1 MFNDLFYN
9 HQPYG
14 SISGNGQL
22 PNWNAADISTPSFYS
37 YPCGNPTP
45 GYVAPMMDVT
55 INTNSYKYNAI
66 DDTMEFVKINN
77 KGKVKIKKLSNGF
90 NITNIIENLND
101 TGEILFAAVHYTT
114 KTFSGVA
121 VIPGDDYVNGKFEKH
136 FDAVIRMPGCS
147 KSELNSL
154 VAFLLKTA
162 PCQKQKLYPHQGM
175 NEMDNGFIN
184 FAGNPGFINE
194 LEKYI
199 SPSVLKRKGLVS
211 IASEEQIIAEWS
223 RVFSQHPMLCYLTNQ
238 YISALL
244 LYFLDGAGIHT
255 RDFPCIKPSD
265 NPNGVTTEKL
275 TAMLSTNNFHKFSVP
290 TLDSGKNV
298 IEKEYCEVY
307 DGVFLINDS
316 SFADEEDKIID
327 GVKAVIRCVTS
338 IKGRNIPMIIS
349 KNAGFTAAKLAP
361 DNAIVINT
369 EGIELNCT
377 AEEIEYVTDAM
388 TALVFQK
395 VLTDPTLTKAYFTQ
409 KVPQFR
415 QISSQYATGDRLDNL
430 TGILVVEAF
439 LTDFFGIRRFNE
451 NLFNHYSKI
460 VNNKG
465 GKIMNVNTSIKKE
478 FAVKLSEK
486 FRAKGLRAINKVRN
500 LCFDDD
506 GATAVISGNRLMI
519 SSRILET
526 IVSEMNTIKNSDT
539 LINAFKADGELIN
552 TDGLTH
558 PFDSHNS
565 IGEYQRLYY
574 YDIPADILDADVLYT
589 LQNPETAAFL
599 LDKAESCIPTF
610 MPLIRDRS
618 GKIAGRLF
626 CYNDAE
632 NDSIALYGQSGEG
645 KSFTSAQIM
654 ASRYIQ
660 GYEII
665 AFDTSDS
672 TTYEALCTNLS
683 KKFVDENVVFHK
695 LDNGDLNINIF
706 NIDRDA
712 SLPSQKKELLGIIT
726 AGVGDL
732 SVPQTNTLR
741 SVISDLL
748 EVTDKEKSISPDD
761 LLALLDEEGATY
773 ESILNR
779 LEPFIEDIKEY
790 RLTSGNWKNF
800 FGSEHKIHVVQIN
813 EGYSGSGNQIV
824 DALLAGLFNYKREN
838 PQKPLSIFIDEVQ
851 NQNFSV
857 SSPIRKILK
866 EGRKHHLSLISAT
879 QDFYARSTE
888 IGSALGKSGT
898 QIFHRPSQDSANLVA
913 AELRWKK
920 ADIARFDTMNRGDV
934 IIKGALYNKEHAR
947 NVQMTLCGHIID
959 FLAEERAATHNQFNG

>member
-1 MFNDLFYN
+1 MFNNLFYN
-9 HQPYG
+9 HQSYG
-14 SISGNGQL
+14 PTSGNGQL
-22 PNWNAADISTPSFYS
+22 PNWNAADISAPNFYS

-45 GYVAPMMDVT
+45 GYAAPTLDVT
-55 INTNSYKYNAI
+55 INTNSYKHNSL
-66 DDTMEFVKINN
+66 DDTMEFAKINN
-77 KGKVKIKKLSNGF
+77 KGKVKIKKLSNGLS
-90 NITNIIENLND
+90 ITNIIENLND
-101 TGEILFAAVHYTT
+101 TGGILFAAVHYTT
-114 KTFSGVA
+114 KTFNGVA
-121 VIPGDDYVNGKFEKH
+121 IIPGDDYVNGKFEKH

-154 VAFLLKTA
+154 IAFLLKTA
-162 PCQKQKLYPHQGM
+162 PCQKQKLFPHQGI
-175 NEMDNGFIN
+175 NEMDNGVIN
-184 FAGNPGFINE
+184 FAGNPGFIKE

-211 IASEEQIIAEWS
+211 IASEEQVIAEWS
-223 RVFSQHPMLCYLTNQ
+223 RVFSQHPTLCYLSNQ
-238 YISALL
+238 YIRALL

-290 TLDSGKNV
+290 TLDSGKNA
-298 IEKEYCEVY
+298 IEKEYSEVY
-307 DGVFLINDS
+307 DGIFLINDS

-327 GVKAVIRCVTS
+327 GVKAITRCVTS

-349 KNAGFTAAKLAP
+349 QNAGFTVAKLAP
-361 DNAIVINT
+361 DNAVIVDT

-377 AEEIEYVTDAM
+377 AKEIEYITDAM
-388 TALVFQK
+388 TTLIYQK
-395 VLTDPTLTKAYFTQ
+395 VLTDPTLIKTYFTQ
-409 KVPQFR
+409 KVSKYR
-415 QISSQYATGDRLDNL
+415 QLVSQYTAGDRLDNL
-430 TGILVVEAF
+430 TGMAAVEAF
-439 LTDFFGIRRFNE
+439 LNDFFGIIRFNGDLS
-451 NLFNHYSKI
+451 NYYLNI

-465 GKIMNVNTSIKKE
+465 EKIMNANTSIKKE
-478 FAVKLSEK
+478 FAAKLSEK
-486 FRAKGLRAINKVRN
+486 FRTKIFSAVKKERN
-500 LCFDDD
+500 LCFDDN
-506 GATAVISGNRLMI
+506 GTTAVISGNRLLI
-519 SSRILET
+519 SARILET
-526 IVSEMNTIKNSDT
+526 IVSGMNTTKNLDT
-539 LINAFKADGELIN
+539 VISAFKADGELIC

-558 PFDSHNS
+558 PFDSHNGF
-565 IGEYQRLYY
+565 GEHQRLYY

-589 LQNPETAAFL
+589 LQNPETAAFW
-599 LDKAESCIPTF
+599 LDKTENCIPAF

-618 GKIAGRLF
+618 GKVAGRLF

-645 KSFTSAQIM
+645 KSFTLAQIM

-683 KKFVDENVVFHK
+683 KKFVDENVVFHR
-695 LDNGDLNINIF
+695 LDNGELNINIF
-706 NIDRDA
+706 NIDRNA

-800 FGSEHKIHVVQIN
+800 FSGEHKILVVQIN
-813 EGYSGSGNQIV
+813 EGYSGNGNQIV

-888 IGSALGKSGT
+888 IGSALGKAGM

-920 ADIARFDTMNRGDV
+920 ADMARFDTMNRGDV
-934 IIKGALYNKEHAR
+934 IIKGALYNKEQAR
-947 NVQMTLCGHIID
+947 NVQMILSGHIVD
-959 FLAEERAATHNQFNG
+959 FLAEERAVNHNHFNS